1 MTGRASAV
9 ILHQRVPEGAP
20 AEEAD
25 VLEQADAVALALAR
39 LGYDVRRLAVDP
51 DVGTLARELRSMC
64 PRLVFNLVESLG
76 GSGRLIH
83 TVPLLLA
90 QLGLPFTGAS
100 AWPMLL
106 TTIKTGAKSWM
117 RAHGIDTPEWHCGES
132 AATAAD
138 ADALWIVKSSWEDA
152 SVGLEDDSVV
162 RGGAQAMRRVALC
175 RSRWGGEW
183 FLERFVEGREVNV
196 ALLATAGAPL
206 VLPPAEIRFRD
217 FPPGKPRLVGY
228 RAKWAESSFEYRNTL
243 REFVN
248 ERNEPVLC
256 ARLRVAAQRC
266 WAIFGLRGYSRVDF
280 RVDAAGRLWALE
292 VNANPC
298 LSADAGFVAA
308 LARAGIPFEDAI
320 ARIVSD
326 ALRAQAGGMLRM
338 S

>member
-1 MTGRASAV
+1 VS
-9 ILHQRVPEGAP
+9 EGAP
-20 AEEAD
+20 AEETD
-25 VLEQADAVALALAR
+25 VLKQADAVAVALAR
-39 LGYDVRRLAVDP
+39 LGYDVRRLAVDL

-100 AWPMLL
+100 AYPMLL
-106 TTIKTGAKSWM
+106 TTLKTGAKSWM
-117 RAHGIDTPEWHCGES
+117 RAHGIDTPDWHCCES

-138 ADALWIVKSSWEDA
+138 ADALWIVKSCWEHA
-152 SVGLEDDSVV
+152 SVGLEDESVV
-162 RGGAQAMRRVALC
+162 SGAQAMRRVALC
-175 RSRWGGEW
+175 RSQWGGEW
-183 FLERFVEGREVNV
+183 FLERFIEGREINV
-196 ALLATAGAPL
+196 ALLATSGAPL

-228 RAKWAESSFEYRNTL
+228 RAKWEESSFEYRNTV

-248 ERNEPVLC
+248 ERDEPVLC
-256 ARLRVAAQRC
+256 ARLRAVARRC
-266 WAIFGLRGYSRVDF
+266 WTIFGLRGYGRVDF
-280 RVDAAGRLWALE
+280 RLDAGGRLWTLE